1 MSNYR
6 KLITLFRGQVRQTS
20 DAVINANALALLDQQ
35 LFETEQSLIAA
46 RRDLTHVMAER
57 RMQVLQREQTEGS
70 IEKYTVCARQA
81 LARDEV
87 ELLEETA
94 QRIAALEE
102 RAASADRLIA
112 DLAAREADFKAFI
125 RDSGEHLRALRQQQ
139 ALARV
144 NDTLQRS
151 DNARH
156 QHGAGLTQKLAD
168 SRETLAEIETRQQRA
183 QLAWQARCQMDAEM
197 SGDDLDQR
205 LQQAGMM
212 ESRNSRTAAVIERLR
227 KGEHT
232 A

>member
-6 KLITLFRGQVRQTS
+6 KLMTLIRGQVRHTG

-35 LFETEQSLIAA
+35 LFDTEQSLIAA

-57 RMQVLQREQTEGS
+57 RMQVLQREQTAAS
-70 IEKYTVCARQA
+70 IEKYTLCARQA
-81 LARDEV
+81 LARDEA
-87 ELLEETA
+87 ELLEQTA

-102 RAASADRLIA
+102 RANSADRLIA
-112 DLAAREADFKAFI
+112 DLAARESEFNVFI
-125 RDSGEHLRALRQQQ
+125 RESGEHLRALRQQQ

-156 QHGAGLTQKLAD
+156 QHGAGLAQKLAD
-168 SRETLAEIETRQQRA
+168 SRETLATIEARQQRA
-183 QLAWQARCQMDAEM
+183 QLAWQARRQLDKEE
-197 SGDDLDQR
+197 SGDDLDLR

-212 ESRNSRTAAVIERLR
+212 DSRDSRTAAVIERLR
-227 KGEHT
+227 NDIRE
-232 A
+232 